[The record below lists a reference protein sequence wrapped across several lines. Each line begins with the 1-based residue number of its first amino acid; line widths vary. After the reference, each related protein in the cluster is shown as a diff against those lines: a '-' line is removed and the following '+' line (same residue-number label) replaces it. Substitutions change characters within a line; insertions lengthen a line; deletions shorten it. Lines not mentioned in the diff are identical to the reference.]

1 MDVKPTEDEIKF
13 LETLKLDVLTLDQED
28 IKKNFYYTKK
38 IYDSLDLIE
47 D

>member
-1 MDVKPTEDEIKF
+1 MEPTEDEIKF
-13 LETLKLDVLTLDQED
+13 IETMKLEVLTLDKGE

-38 IYDSLDLIE
+38 IYDSLDLIG